1 MNPKVIMLGEGNPTK
16 RIIFTNECMMPLY
29 EIPKNGA
36 RGRISNRLQR
46 GTRKVS
52 EVMEMYLS

>member
-1 MNPKVIMLGEGNPTK
+1 MNPKIIMLGEGNQTK
-16 RIIFTNECMMPLY
+16 RITFTNESMMSLY

-36 RGRISNRLQR
+36 RGRIRDRLQR
-46 GTRKVS
+46 GTRKLS